1 MAAGEVVGVFV
12 MLQEEGLEV
21 CHTVILAK
29 QTPYFF
35 SVGFIAVVPLVTLE
49 LCKFI
54 YERPVYDEL
63 LVASARGVL
72 YSCVPIRS
80 MRKLVISKWGFP
92 SRAGILF
99 FDAAICARNDPLLF
113 PTNMSGR
120 SWSHT
125 FWIRSRAC
133 CGWGGRSGANTVA
146 LPSKYSFRAMAGAH
160 APDAKKPCRK
170 RILRTII

>member
-1 MAAGEVVGVFV
+1 MSDRS
-12 MLQEEGLEV
+12 MTSCWL
-21 CHTVILAK
+21 
-29 QTPYFF
+29 P
-35 SVGFIAVVPLVTLE
+35 
-49 LCKFI
+49 
-54 YERPVYDEL
+54 
-63 LVASARGVL
+63 SARDVL

-146 LPSKYSFRAMAGAH
+146 LPSKYSFRAIAGAH

-170 RILRTII
+170 RILRTILIFNNRYRQYCKPPLRRLGADAVRHPPDSG